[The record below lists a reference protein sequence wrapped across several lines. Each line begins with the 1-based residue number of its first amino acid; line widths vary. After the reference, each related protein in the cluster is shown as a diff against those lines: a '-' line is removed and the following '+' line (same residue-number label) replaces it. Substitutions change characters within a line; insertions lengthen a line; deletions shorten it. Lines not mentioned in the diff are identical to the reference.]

1 MAGRRTF
8 QPRSLP
14 SDASAPPRSFA
25 AGTLPPGEILS
36 MTCGS
41 KLARAL
47 VVSALADP
55 GFLRQVRDRT
65 RAEHLADLICRN
77 GKILSAADP

>member
-1 MAGRRTF
+1 MAARSL

-25 AGTLPPGEILS
+25 AGALPPGEILS

-41 KLARAL
+41 RLASAP
-47 VVSALADP
+47 VVSCSPIPAFFASSATSTL
-55 GFLRQVRDRT
+55 
-65 RAEHLADLICRN
+65 AEHLARPGCRDS
-77 GKILSAADP
+77 KILSRADP